1 MKLERSG
8 LFATRDTVEEAM
20 QYVDM
25 VIRAMPEEERLPAT
39 TAAYVLYNSVI
50 KHYEDN
56 FVCLNRHYS
65 NEKEEV

>member
-1 MKLERSG
+1 MKLERSS

-25 VIRAMPEEERLPAT
+25 VIRAMPEAERLPAT